1 MALITA
7 LDPGIALDVN
17 LELVNTGNLD
27 LLNAFGS
34 AETISTYDTGAG
46 DKSLQSGE
54 ELGVSTVE
62 GASLSGTYL
71 GDVTLSTLNT
81 TILNVPLVASLAVQ
95 INPIEGELYQSDT
108 GELYMISDEPV
119 NDARISVTATLTVLG
134 VPTTISLPLGGL
146 DAWLRTFPVA
156 GDLLAGVTDLTQLV
170 LDTVVVSM
178 DYDPAGTMI
187 VCFTRGTL
195 IETEY
200 GLRAIEDLKAG
211 DRVYTRD
218 NGLKP
223 ISWIGASKLTGAALA
238 AKANLRPIRI
248 KAGALAPKVP
258 SADLMVSPQHR
269 ILVRSKIAQRMFG
282 TDEVLVAA
290 KQLLQIEGID
300 IAEGLSEVEY
310 FHMLFDQHEIV
321 LSNGAETESL
331 YTGKQA
337 LKSLGA
343 AAREEI
349 FAIFPELMGA
359 EEAAEGARMLLSG
372 RQARRLAVRHAQNHR
387 DLVS

>member
-7 LDPGIALDVN
+7 LDPGISLDVN

-34 AETISTYDTGAG
+34 AETVSSYDTGAG

-62 GASLSGTYL
+62 GTSLSGTYL

-81 TILNVPLVASLAVQ
+81 TILNVPLVASLAVK

-108 GELYMISDEPV
+108 GELYMISEEPV

-134 VPTTISLPLGGL
+134 VPTTISLPLGDL

-156 GDLLAGVTDLTQLV
+156 GDLLAGVTNLTQLV

-269 ILVRSKIAQRMFG
+269 ILVRSKLAQRMFG

-300 IAEGLSEVEY
+300 IVEGLSEVEY

-359 EEAAEGARMLLSG
+359 EDVAQGARMLLSG
-372 RQARRLAVRHAQNHR
+372 RQARRLAVRHVQNNR
-387 DLVS
+387 DLVM

>member
-7 LDPGIALDVN
+7 LDPGISLDVN

-34 AETISTYDTGAG
+34 AETISSYDTGAG

-62 GASLSGTYL
+62 GTSLSGTYL
-71 GDVTLSTLNT
+71 GDVTLSTLDT
-81 TILNVPLVASLAVQ
+81 TVLNALVASLSVK

-108 GELYMISDEPV
+108 GELYMISEEPV
-119 NDARISVTATLTVLG
+119 NDARISVTATVTVLG
-134 VPTTISLPLGGL
+134 IPTTITLPLG
-146 DAWLRTFPVA
+146 
-156 GDLLAGVTDLTQLV
+156 DLENWVSGIPGIGNLLSGVTNLTQLV

-211 DRVYTRD
+211 DQVYTRD

-223 ISWIGASKLTGAALA
+223 ISWIGASKLTGATLA

-269 ILVRSKIAQRMFG
+269 VLVRSKIAQRMFG

-300 IAEGLSEVEY
+300 IVEGLSEVEY

-372 RQARRLAVRHAQNHR
+372 RQARRLAVRHVQNNR
-387 DLVS
+387 DLVM